1 MKKCPYCAEDIQDAA
16 IKCKHCGE
24 FLDGARRP
32 PPVPDG
38 NTVPW
43 YYRTAFILLA
53 LASVGPFALPLVWWH
68 PRLRPAVKIV
78 LTGAV
83 LALSWLLAV
92 ASWRSFLV
100 LREFYGLAGW
110 R

>member
-1 MKKCPYCAEDIQDAA
+1 MKKCPYCAEDIQEAA

-24 FLDGARRP
+24 FLDRVRHQP
-32 PPVPDG
+32 PMPAA
-38 NTVPW
+38 NNVPW
-43 YYRTAFILLA
+43 YFRTAFILLA

-68 PRLRPAVKIV
+68 PQIKPAGKIIATFV
-78 LTGAV
+78 V

-110 R
+110 K